1 MNVQSISILTFYS
14 NIVASLPR
22 PQNVKINIFY
32 TYFTTLQSNS
42 FVPWAQ
48 FIRRSLI
55 SHLSFSIIIL
65 PSNFPFFHL
74 IFLFLHDNSHI
85 THKSNFAKIFY
96 RKLGLEF
103 AYCRKSVCYSFEFC
117 SIIYITL
124 IKNEL
129 NIMYDIVFVHTQRH
143 VKQIRSAAALWA
155 RNMKPVVYFTESQL
169 DAHTLIDHS

>member
-1 MNVQSISILTFYS
+1 MLKSK
-14 NIVASLPR
+14 
-22 PQNVKINIFY
+22 KIY
-32 TYFTTLQSNS
+32 TYFTTLHDNS

-65 PSNFPFFHL
+65 L

-85 THKSNFAKIFY
+85 THKSNFAKIFH

-103 AYCRKSVCYSFEFC
+103 AYCRKSVYCSFEFC